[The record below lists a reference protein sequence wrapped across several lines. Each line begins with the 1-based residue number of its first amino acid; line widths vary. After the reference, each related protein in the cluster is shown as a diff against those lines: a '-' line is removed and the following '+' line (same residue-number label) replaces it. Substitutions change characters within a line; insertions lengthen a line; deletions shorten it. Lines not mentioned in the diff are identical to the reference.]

1 MQDSYLDSS
10 IPDSEETL
18 DSGTEDVFLFPLSFA
33 QQRLWFLQQMNPQS
47 PAYNMP
53 VASRLLGKLNVK
65 ALEQALNE
73 IVQRHEVL
81 RTTFQMI
88 DAQPMQVISSHAALV
103 LPLLDLTHL
112 PETARETEAHHLA
125 VENLREPFD
134 LVNGPLM
141 RAALLRLNVEDHLLL
156 LAMHHIISDG
166 WSISVLV
173 NELAALYNSFSIGTP
188 ATLPNLPIQYA
199 DYAQWQRSWLTGEVF
214 EAQLDYWKKRLD
226 GAPPILEV
234 PTDRPRPAIES
245 SRGSLEHFIVAE
257 DVVRGLRELGKQEGA
272 TMFMVLLAAF
282 QTLLHRYAR
291 QDVIV
296 VGTPIAGRNR
306 KELEGLI
313 GFFINT
319 LVMRADF
326 SDDLRF
332 RQLLAQVKETALG
345 AYAHQEFPFDK
356 LVEELQPQRDLS
368 HMPIIQAMFALQNTP
383 DESIEL
389 KDLTIKSVNIE
400 SGTTQ
405 FDLSLN
411 IWDKGPA
418 LKGYLGYRSDLFD
431 ANTINRM
438 LAHFQILLESIA
450 NYPDERVSLDGE
462 ALEPASLRDWMERH
476 GDAQPRLINMYGI
489 TETTDNFFEP
499 ALRSSFRL
507 PFSDSEQP
515 LVSIQPQGSLSPFFC
530 VHAVGGNVFSY
541 VSLARRLGPAQPF
554 YALQARGL
562 MGGQEPHTRVEA
574 MATDYIHAI
583 RTVQEGGPYVL
594 GGWSMGGLVAFE
606 MACQLRQQ
614 GQQVALV
621 ILFDSITPFTARF
634 KQENEQAMQ
643 VANFA
648 FQLGL
653 PATELANIS
662 AQLLSL
668 DEESQLKHLFKLAQR
683 SEILPKG
690 FNLTQL
696 HHLFKVYRSNNEAV
710 LAYRPR
716 ACAAPLVLFRAA
728 ETMDDE
734 LTDTTYGWSRLAKSS
749 LEIEVVRGNHF
760 TMLDEP
766 HVSLLVQKLRVH
778 LAQASLQRRL

>member
-1 MQDSYLDSS
+1 MQNPYLDSS

-18 DSGTEDVFLFPLSFA
+18 VSAEDVFLFPLSFA

-47 PAYNMP
+47 PAYNVP

-65 ALEQALNE
+65 AMEQALNE

-81 RTTFQMI
+81 RTTFQLV
-88 DAQPMQVISSHAALV
+88 DAQPMQVISARAALP

-112 PETARETEAHHLA
+112 SESVRETEAHRLA
-125 VENLREPFD
+125 VENLKEPFD

-141 RAALLRLNVEDHLLL
+141 RAVLVRLNVEDHLLL

-173 NELAALYNSFSIGTP
+173 NELAQLYNAFSIGAP
-188 ATLPNLPIQYA
+188 ATLPKLHIQYA
-199 DYAQWQRSWLTGEVF
+199 DYAQWQRSWLTGEVL
-214 EAQLDYWKKRLD
+214 ETQLDYWKKQLD

-234 PTDRPRPAIES
+234 PTDRPRPSIQS

-257 DVVRGLRELGKQEGA
+257 DMVRRLRELGQQEGA

-282 QTLLHRYAR
+282 QTLLHRYAG
-291 QDVIV
+291 QAVIV

-326 SDDLRF
+326 SHDLRF
-332 RQLLAQVKETALG
+332 RELLAHVKETALG

-383 DESIEL
+383 DESIEWAG
-389 KDLTIKSVNIE
+389 LTINSVNIV

-411 IWDKGPA
+411 VWDKGSA
-418 LKGYLGYRSDLFD
+418 LKGYLAYRSDLFD
-431 ANTINRM
+431 ASTIKRM
-438 LAHFQILLESIA
+438 LTHFQTLLESIA
-450 NYPDERVSLDGE
+450 NNPDERVS
-462 ALEPASLRDWMERH
+462 ALSLLTEEERH
-476 GDAQPRLINMYGI
+476 VVLSSVAVTR
-489 TETTDNFFEP
+489 TTHEASYVTDVKP
-499 ALRSSFRL
+499 VTTKVGQS
-507 PFSDSEQP
+507 
-515 LVSIQPQGSLSPFFC
+515 LVTIQPQGSLPPFFC

-541 VSLARRLGPAQPF
+541 VSLARRLGVAQPF

-562 MGGQEPHTRVEA
+562 LDAQEPHTRVEE
-574 MATDYIHAI
+574 MAADYIHAI
-583 RTVQEGGPYVL
+583 RAVQESGPYVL

-606 MACQLRQQ
+606 MACQLQRQ
-614 GQQVALV
+614 GQQVALGA
-621 ILFDSITPFTARF
+621 LFDSITPYTARF
-634 KQENEQAMQ
+634 KRENEQAMQ

-653 PATELANIS
+653 PPAELANIS
-662 AQLLSL
+662 EQLLSL

-683 SEILPKG
+683 SGIFPKG
-690 FNLTQL
+690 FDLTQL

-710 LAYRPR
+710 LAYQPR
-716 ACAAPLVLFRAA
+716 ACSAPLILFRAA
-728 ETMDDE
+728 ETLDEE
-734 LTDTTYGWSRLAKSS
+734 LTDTTYGWSHLAEGS
-749 LEIEVVRGNHF
+749 LEIEVVTGNHF

-766 HVSLLVQKLRVH
+766 HVSLLAQKLRVH
-778 LAQASLQRRL
+778 LARTST